1 MENKELKVK
10 SFRVDENTFAK
21 FKEIASKEFGNQ
33 SQCLEALINI
43 YETEEA
49 KTILINRELEIE
61 TFQDYINKINRLF
74 ITSLQMSSDAEERAK
89 EVFLKKIET
98 KDGLL
103 ETLKSKLDE
112 NKIENKKLLEEN
124 KILINEAKE
133 LKTKIVELEENKNT
147 LTQLANRN
155 SDLADRLKLELE
167 GFKKQLSKY
176 KDLKKEN
183 EKYLDEFKGLK
194 QQIDGKNNIINNLK
208 LKNESYEESIKS
220 LREKNDNKIN
230 EINSYKSL
238 LDAVRRESKAE
249 IEAMDSKYKDDYLKA
264 LNEREML
271 LKREYELDK
280 KELELKI
287 RELELKK

>member
-49 KTILINRELEIE
+49 KAILINRELEIE

-124 KILINEAKE
+124 KILINEAKG

-167 GFKKQLSKY
+167 EFEKELSKY

-183 EKYLDEFKGLK
+183 EKYLDGFKGLK
-194 QQIDGKNNIINNLK
+194 QQIDGKNNIINDLK
-208 LKNESYEESIKS
+208 LKNESYEERIKS
-220 LREKNDNKIN
+220 LREKNNNKTN

-238 LDAVRRESKAE
+238 LDAVKRESKAE
-249 IEAMDSKYKDDYLKA
+249 IEAMESKYKEDYLKA
-264 LNEREML
+264 LNERETL

>member
-49 KTILINRELEIE
+49 KAILINRELEIE

-167 GFKKQLSKY
+167 EFEKELSKY

-183 EKYLDEFKGLK
+183 EKYLDEFKSLK
-194 QQIDGKNNIINNLK
+194 QQIDGKNNIINDLK

-220 LREKNDNKIN
+220 LREKNNNKTN

-238 LDAVRRESKAE
+238 LDAVKRESKAE
-249 IEAMDSKYKDDYLKA
+249 IEAVESKYKEDYLKA
-264 LNEREML
+264 LNERETL

>member
-49 KTILINRELEIE
+49 KAILINRELEIE

-112 NKIENKKLLEEN
+112 NKIENKKLLEEM
-124 KILINEAKE
+124 KIK
-133 LKTKIVELEENKNT
+133 
-147 LTQLANRN
+147 
-155 SDLADRLKLELE
+155 
-167 GFKKQLSKY
+167 
-176 KDLKKEN
+176 
-183 EKYLDEFKGLK
+183 
-194 QQIDGKNNIINNLK
+194 
-208 LKNESYEESIKS
+208 
-220 LREKNDNKIN
+220 
-230 EINSYKSL
+230 
-238 LDAVRRESKAE
+238 
-249 IEAMDSKYKDDYLKA
+249 
-264 LNEREML
+264 
-271 LKREYELDK
+271 
-280 KELELKI
+280 
-287 RELELKK
+287 

>member
-49 KTILINRELEIE
+49 KAILINRELEIE
-61 TFQDYINKINRLF
+61 TFQDYINKINRSF

-167 GFKKQLSKY
+167 EFEKELSKY

-194 QQIDGKNNIINNLK
+194 QQIDGKNNIINDLK
-208 LKNESYEESIKS
+208 LKNKSYEESIKS
-220 LREKNDNKIN
+220 LREKNNNKTN

-238 LDAVRRESKAE
+238 LDAVKRESKAE
-249 IEAMDSKYKDDYLKA
+249 IEAMESKYKEDYLKA
-264 LNEREML
+264 LNERETL